1 MTVKPA
7 QDSIIESW
15 RIYNQIMFSKE
26 PIETKREILEQ
37 SLSKEEIDKV
47 QELILD
53 MRNDLTLSEFLNQF
67 PQQEEDDDKR

>member
-1 MTVKPA
+1 MTVKHVR
-7 QDSIIESW
+7 DSIVESW
-15 RIYNQIMFSKE
+15 RIYNQVMSSKK

-37 SLSKEEIDKV
+37 RLSKEEIDKV

-67 PQQEEDDDKR
+67 PQQD